1 MSTFGTNVDSI
12 SRILDLGVFCS
23 RICSNCRILVFQCQ
37 NVFIIVLSTT
47 CRIVSIFTKIFKG
60 DFWDFSV
67 LKYTKFLEHISPP
80 FLFNKK
86 NKLKQYKEIQKIG
99 DL

>member
-12 SRILDLGVFCS
+12 SRILDLGFFCS
-23 RICSNCRILVFQCQ
+23 KICSNCPILVFQCQ

-60 DFWDFSV
+60 DFWDCYVIKYKKV
-67 LKYTKFLEHISPP
+67 LDNSSHP
-80 FLFNKK
+80 FLLNKK
-86 NKLKQYKEIQKIG
+86 NKLQKYK
-99 DL
+99 